1 MKSKLVLEY
10 DDSAA
15 IIAAC
20 HEEAQRL
27 GLSFS
32 LALVDDGGYA
42 LRIERMD
49 GVGVTT
55 PMVAYAKARTSA
67 LMRGPSGNL
76 AARVREEPEL
86 LRLEDYLPM
95 RGGLPI
101 MANGQCIGGIGISGG
116 RPEQDEQVAAAGV
129 AAAEKRL
136 ASST

>member
-10 DDSAA
+10 DDGAA
-15 IIAAC
+15 IMAAC
-20 HEEAQRL
+20 REEAQRL

-49 GVGVTT
+49 GVGITT

-67 LMRGPSGNL
+67 FMRAPSGNL

-95 RGGLPI
+95 KGGLPI
-101 MANGQCIGGIGISGG
+101 MANGQCIGAIGISGG

-129 AAAEKRL
+129 AAAEQRL
-136 ASST
+136 AIAA